1 MKTFSQL
8 RQGLQEDIEMIAA
21 FSKPGKARRGLLGV
35 TETVWRADAAK
46 ELRKIK
52 KVGEIKNAF
61 TVYSA
66 INPDASESDHTHFYV
81 AINNKSKKVVAY
93 TAGDIWKREYSPAAT
108 FVHPDYSSSRMGFS
122 IPAELYLQI
131 SKQYAVGSGRTQTVG
146 GASIWKRLMR
156 DLKSGVQLVDAQGK
170 KKSPKG
176 VPDNKIWAA
185 HSGNSK
191 LLKTVGK
198 SGMQPQVGE
207 YDEWGRAKSTAT
219 SRAFFAK
226 LVLPKKKK

>member
-8 RQGLQEDIEMIAA
+8 REDIEMVAA

-66 INPDASESDHTHFYV
+66 INSDADSAHTHFYV
-81 AINNKSKKVVAY
+81 AIDNKSKKVVAY
-93 TAGDIWKREYSPAAT
+93 TAGDIWKQEYSPAAT

-131 SKQYAVGSGRTQTVG
+131 SKQYAVSSGHSQTVG

-156 DLKSGVQLVDAQGK
+156 DLKSGVRLVDADGK
-170 KKSPKG
+170 KGSPKG

-185 HSGNSK
+185 HSGNSR

-207 YDEWGRAKSTAT
+207 YDEWGRAMSPAT
-219 SRAFFAK
+219 SRAFHAR
-226 LVLPKKKK
+226 LVLPRKK

>member
-1 MKTFSQL
+1 
-8 RQGLQEDIEMIAA
+8 MIAA

-46 ELRKIK
+46 ESRKIK
-52 KVGEIKNAF
+52 KVGVIEGKF

-66 INPDASESDHTHFYV
+66 VNPKTDSEHTHFYV
-81 AINNKSKKVVAY
+81 VIDNKSKKVVAY

-122 IPAELYLQI
+122 IPAELYKQI
-131 SKQYAVGSGRTQTVG
+131 SKQYTVSSGRSQTVG

-176 VPDNKIWAA
+176 VSDKNIWVA

>member
-1 MKTFSQL
+1 
-8 RQGLQEDIEMIAA
+8 
-21 FSKPGKARRGLLGV
+21 
-35 TETVWRADAAK
+35 
-46 ELRKIK
+46 
-52 KVGEIKNAF
+52 
-61 TVYSA
+61 
-66 INPDASESDHTHFYV
+66 
-81 AINNKSKKVVAY
+81 
-93 TAGDIWKREYSPAAT
+93 
-108 FVHPDYSSSRMGFS
+108 
-122 IPAELYLQI
+122 
-131 SKQYAVGSGRTQTVG
+131 
-146 GASIWKRLMR
+146 MR

-176 VPDNKIWAA
+176 VSDKNIWVA